1 MYNQPF
7 QSVEKVTIREEVGAS
22 DGRQFVQVSSA
33 TMLTVAAL
41 GSEVTCR
48 RGQITWHKAVSGDA
62 MCTTRCVASLHQL
75 RRRRNLTSHRS
86 WLFGY
91 HVAQY
96 AAAPFVCPETT
107 PFIAQST
114 TWVPSGSA
122 TATGDGFVG
131 TAGST
136 ATAIKSRTEHLDLT
150 QEWSYYAPD
159 MTVFYEG
166 NPLFGVFSVRSE
178 LTTL

>member
-1 MYNQPF
+1 M
-7 QSVEKVTIREEVGAS
+7 
-22 DGRQFVQVSSA
+22 
-33 TMLTVAAL
+33 
-41 GSEVTCR
+41 
-48 RGQITWHKAVSGDA
+48 
-62 MCTTRCVASLHQL
+62 
-75 RRRRNLTSHRS
+75 
-86 WLFGY
+86 
-91 HVAQY
+91 
-96 AAAPFVCPETT
+96 CPETT

-166 NPLFGVFSVRSE
+166 NPLFGVFSVRNE
-178 LTTL
+178 LTALCLVEMTIRACGSVRKRRRLHDRA